1 MKKCFLVLFVF
12 FSSSM
17 AQENAFKVSVEKEVK
32 LAVPFRIIIENLRGG
47 PITSVSTESFKNA
60 DFELTRVART
70 ADNALEIEA
79 IPFAIGI
86 STFSPIEFSAGGEKR
101 QTPSIPIKILPYFN
115 KTDGKIKEIYPPF
128 FFINPYKLLF
138 WLILAAA
145 AWFLAK
151 RFLKKRNVSAQV
163 ISPNTD
169 NRTPYEKAIY
179 EIHFLEE
186 AAKNNFVSKDFYDSL
201 SNIFR
206 LYLAQRYGVQAH
218 KMTTQDCMRALKERF
233 SDFAILGRIRETLDI
248 ADLAK
253 FARYSDSL
261 DSALNNSGTV
271 SRLLANLEE
280 IKLEEERKKAAEKA
294 TEGKN
299 AL

>member
-1 MKKCFLVLFVF
+1 MKKLFSALFIF
-12 FSSSM
+12 FSIAS

-32 LAVPFRIIIENLRGG
+32 LAVPFRIIIENLRGE
-47 PITSVSTESFKNA
+47 PITAVSTESFKNA

-70 ADNALEIEA
+70 GDNTLEIEA
-79 IPFAIGI
+79 VPFALGI

-101 QTPSIPIKILPYFN
+101 ETPSIPIKILPYFE

-128 FFINPYKLLF
+128 FFMNPYKILF
-138 WLILAAA
+138 WLVLAAA

-151 RFLKKRNVSAQV
+151 RFLRKRAVSVQV

-169 NRTPYEKAIY
+169 TRTPYEKAID

-186 AAKNNFVSKDFYDSL
+186 SAKKNFVSKDFYDSL
-201 SNIFR
+201 SDIFR
-206 LYLAQRYGVQAH
+206 MYLSQRYSVQAP
-218 KMTTQDCMRALKERF
+218 KMTTQDCIKALKERF
-233 SDFAILGRIRETLDI
+233 SDFTILGRVRETLDI

-261 DSALNNSGTV
+261 ESALNNSSAV
-271 SRLLANLEE
+271 SRLLSKLEE
-280 IKLEEERKKAAEKA
+280 MILEEERKKAEGKEA
-294 TEGKN
+294 EGKN